1 MNYAKSLLFTIFISL
16 AFILSANAAI
26 IQLPERFKITNSP
39 FLDKIT
45 SIQDLECKVFLSK
58 QNEIIPV
65 EGTIFI
71 FNGQELIKTKEKL
84 YLFISQTGVIYELED
99 RVDTSYTFRR
109 IDKTININYNIAS
122 NNFVWDKHIYS
133 YGGYGFWKLN
143 GHLRAFN
150 FLDKE
155 WDIAPANNEIISNG
169 HNWFS
174 KNEGRVYVPFQA
186 IVNAGIAGPESIKGT
201 KNYDSY
207 YLDIASK
214 KWIKLGSMHASTKK
228 LVEEA
233 SITNSFFNIDSGY
246 IYLNQDE
253 AYYFNFIANKI
264 YKSNNSE
271 LNQFLIRRAQSH
283 DIFLYKDSIFSFS
296 PENQSFFTKKFSS
309 NSFELLNYAIWGLDD
324 NYFYV
329 IAFIVFVLTAFVF
342 SIWLFNRS
350 VSKKLEQSQLKILKS
365 KSVNQAFVG
374 TEVALI
380 SLLLKNS
387 KQSLN
392 VEINEINHVLGIK
405 DKNVGLQKKVRSDMI
420 NAINEKYQFITQ
432 FELPLISS
440 VRKEDDKRFY
450 EYFITATEIKS
461 IERILE
467 QN

>member
-1 MNYAKSLLFTIFISL
+1 MNYAKSILFTIFLSL
-16 AFILSANAAI
+16 VFIIRANAAI
-26 IQLPERFKITNSP
+26 IQLPEHFKITNSP

-65 EGTIFI
+65 DGTIFKM
-71 FNGQELIKTKEKL
+71 NGQELIKTKEKL
-84 YLFISQTGVIYELED
+84 YLLISQTGVIYQLED
-99 RVDTSYTFRR
+99 KVDSSYTFRR
-109 IDKTININYNIAS
+109 IDNTININYNIAS

-143 GHLRAFN
+143 GHLRSFN

-155 WDIAPANNEIISNG
+155 WDIVPANNEIISNG

-186 IVNAGIAGPESIKGT
+186 IVNAGIVGPESIKGT

-207 YLDIASK
+207 YLDIATK
-214 KWIKLGSMHASTKK
+214 KWVKLGSMHANAKK
-228 LVEEA
+228 LIEEA
-233 SITNSFFNIDSGY
+233 SITNSFLNIDSGY

-309 NSFELLNYAIWGLDD
+309 DSFELLNYAIWGLDD
-324 NYFYV
+324 NYFYF
-329 IAFIVFVLTAFVF
+329 ITFIVFVLTVFVF

-350 VSKKLEQSQLKILKS
+350 VNKKLEQSQLKILKS

-374 TEVALI
+374 TEVALL

-387 KQSLN
+387 KQSMN
-392 VEINEINHVLGIK
+392 VEINDINHVLGIK

-432 FELPLISS
+432 SELQLISS

>member
-99 RVDTSYTFRR
+99 KVDSSYSFRR

-214 KWIKLGSMHASTKK
+214 KWVKLGSMHASTKK

-309 NSFELLNYAIWGLDD
+309 DSFELLNYAIWGLDD
-324 NYFYV
+324 NYFYF
-329 IAFIVFVLTAFVF
+329 ITFIVFVLTVFVF

-350 VSKKLEQSQLKILKS
+350 VSKKLERSQLKILKS

-387 KQSLN
+387 KQSMN
-392 VEINEINHVLGIK
+392 VEINDINHVLGIK

-432 FELPLISS
+432 SELQLISS

>member
-1 MNYAKSLLFTIFISL
+1 MNYAKYILFTIFLSL
-16 AFILSANAAI
+16 VFFLRANATI
-26 IQLPERFKITNSP
+26 IQLPEQFTITNNP
-39 FLDKIT
+39 FLNKIT
-45 SIQDLECKVFLSK
+45 SLQDLECKVFLSK

-65 EGTIFI
+65 EGTIFKM
-71 FNGQELIKTKEKL
+71 NGQELIKTKEML
-84 YLFISQTGVIYELED
+84 YLFISQTGVIYALED
-99 RVDTSYTFRR
+99 KADTIYTFRR
-109 IDKTININYNIAS
+109 IDNTININYNIAS
-122 NNFVWDKHIYS
+122 NNFVWDKRIYS

-155 WDIAPANNEIISNG
+155 WDIVPANNEIISNG

-174 KNEGRVYVPFQA
+174 KNEGRVYVPFQS
-186 IVNAGIAGPESIKGT
+186 IVNAGIVGPESITGKYI
-201 KNYDSY
+201 YDSY
-207 YLDIASK
+207 YLDLATK
-214 KWIKLGSMHASTKK
+214 KWIKLGSMHASAKK
-228 LVEEA
+228 LVEQA
-233 SITNSFFNIDSGY
+233 SITNSFFVMDSGY

-253 AYYFNFIANKI
+253 AYYLNFISNKI

-271 LNQFLIRRAQSH
+271 LNQFFIRRANSQ

-296 PENQSFFTKKFSS
+296 PENQSYFTKKLSS
-309 NSFELLNYAIWGLDD
+309 DSFQIVNYAIWGLDD
-324 NYFYV
+324 NYIYV
-329 IAFIVFVLTAFVF
+329 IVFIVFIFSLLGF

-392 VEINEINHVLGIK
+392 VEINDINHVLGIK

-432 FELPLISS
+432 SELQLISS

-450 EYFITATEIKS
+450 EYFIKATEIKS

>member
-1 MNYAKSLLFTIFISL
+1 MNYAKSILFTIFLSL
-16 AFILSANAAI
+16 VFMLSANAAI
-26 IQLPERFKITNSP
+26 IQLPERFKIANSP

-65 EGTIFI
+65 EGTIFKM
-71 FNGQELIKTKEKL
+71 NGQELIKTKEML
-84 YLFISQTGVIYELED
+84 YLLISQTGVIYELED
-99 RVDTSYTFRR
+99 KADTIYTFRR
-109 IDKTININYNIAS
+109 IDNTININYNIAS
-122 NNFVWDKHIYS
+122 NNFVWNKRIYS

-155 WDIAPANNEIISNG
+155 WDIVPANNEIISNG

-174 KNEGRVYVPFQA
+174 KNEGRVYVPFQS
-186 IVNAGIAGPESIKGT
+186 IVNAGIVGPESITGK

-207 YLDIASK
+207 YLDLASK
-214 KWIKLGSMHASTKK
+214 KWIKLGSMQASAKK
-228 LVEEA
+228 LIEEA
-233 SITNSFFNIDSGY
+233 SITNSFFAIDSGY
-246 IYLNQDE
+246 MYLNKDE
-253 AYYFNFIANKI
+253 AYYLNFIANKV

-271 LNQFLIRRAQSH
+271 LNQFFIRRANST
-283 DIFLYKDSIFSFS
+283 DMFLYKDSIFSFS
-296 PENQSFFTKKFSS
+296 PENQSFFTKKFSF
-309 NSFELLNYAIWGLDD
+309 NSYELMNYAIWGLDD

-329 IAFIVFVLTAFVF
+329 IIFIVFVLSVFVF

-350 VSKKLEQSQLKILKS
+350 VSKKLEKSQLKILKS
-365 KSVNQAFVG
+365 KSTNQAFVG
-374 TEVALI
+374 SEAALL

-392 VEINEINHVLGIK
+392 VEINDINHVLGIK

-432 FELPLISS
+432 SDLQLINS

>member
-1 MNYAKSLLFTIFISL
+1 MNYAKSIIFTIFIL
-16 AFILSANAAI
+16 LIFMLRANATI
-26 IQLPERFKITNSP
+26 IQLPEQFTITNNP

-45 SIQDLECKVFLSK
+45 SINDLECKVFLSK
-58 QNEIIPV
+58 QNEMIPI
-65 EGTIFI
+65 EGTIFKM
-71 FNGQELIKTKEKL
+71 NGQELIKTKESL
-84 YLFISQTGVIYELED
+84 YLFISQTGVIYQLEGK
-99 RVDTSYTFRR
+99 VDSTYSFRR
-109 IDKTININYNIAS
+109 IDATININYNIAS
-122 NNFVWDKHIYS
+122 NNFVWNKNIYS

-150 FLDKE
+150 FLDRE
-155 WDIAPANNEIISNG
+155 WDIAPTNNEIISNG

-174 KNEGRVYVPFQA
+174 KKEGRVYVPFQS
-186 IVNAGIAGPESIKGT
+186 IINAGIVGPESISGK

-207 YLDIASK
+207 YLDLASK
-214 KWIKLGSMHASTKK
+214 KWVKLGTMHASAKK
-228 LVEEA
+228 LVEES
-233 SITNSFFNIDSGY
+233 SITNSFFTIDSGY

-253 AYYFNFIANKI
+253 AYYFNFIANKV
-264 YKSNNSE
+264 YKSTNSE
-271 LNQFLIRRAQSH
+271 LNQFFLRRANSK
-283 DIFLYKDSIFSFS
+283 DIFLYKDSLFSFS
-296 PENQSFFTKKFSS
+296 PESQSYSTKKLLSA
-309 NSFELLNYAIWGLDD
+309 SFELLSFPIWGLDN

-329 IAFIVFVLTAFVF
+329 IAFVVFMLTVFSF

-350 VSKKLEQSQLKILKS
+350 VDKKLEQSQLKILKS
-365 KSVNQAFVG
+365 KSTNQAFVG

-380 SLLLKNS
+380 SLLMKSS
-387 KQSLN
+387 KKGMN

>member
-1 MNYAKSLLFTIFISL
+1 MNYAKSIIFTIFISL

-84 YLFISQTGVIYELED
+84 YLLISQTGVIYELED

-309 NSFELLNYAIWGLDD
+309 DSFELLNYAIWGLDD

-432 FELPLISS
+432 FELSLISS

>member
-1 MNYAKSLLFTIFISL
+1 MNYAKSIIFTIFLSL
-16 AFILSANAAI
+16 AFLIRANAAI
-26 IQLPERFKITNSP
+26 IQLPEQFTVTNNP
-39 FLDKIT
+39 FLVKLT
-45 SIQDLECKVFLSK
+45 SLQEFECKVFLSK
-58 QNEIIPV
+58 QNEMIPL
-65 EGTIFI
+65 EGTIFKM
-71 FNGQELIKTKEKL
+71 NGQELIKTKEKL
-84 YLFISQTGVIYELED
+84 YLFISQTGVIYQLED
-99 RVDTSYTFRR
+99 KVDSSYTFRR
-109 IDKTININYNIAS
+109 IDNTININYNIAS
-122 NNFVWDKHIYS
+122 NNFVWDKRIYS

-155 WDIAPANNEIISNG
+155 WDIVPANNEIISNG

-174 KNEGRVYVPFQA
+174 KKEGRIYVPFQA
-186 IVNAGIAGPESIKGT
+186 IVNAGIASPESITGK
-201 KNYDSY
+201 KIYDSY
-207 YLDIASK
+207 YLDLVTK
-214 KWIKLGSMHASTKK
+214 KWVKLGSMHTNTKK
-228 LVEEA
+228 LLEETN
-233 SITNSFFNIDSGY
+233 ITNSFFALDSGY
-246 IYLNQDE
+246 IYLNQDQ
-253 AYYFNFIANKI
+253 AYYFNFIANRI
-264 YKSNNSE
+264 YKSKYSE
-271 LNQFLIRRAQSH
+271 LNQFLIRRAQSQ

-309 NSFELLNYAIWGLDD
+309 DSFELVNFPIWGLDN
-324 NYFYV
+324 NYFYAIV
-329 IAFIVFVLTAFVF
+329 FIVLIFILLGF
-342 SIWLFNRS
+342 SIWFFNRS
-350 VSKKLEQSQLKILKS
+350 VNKKLEQSQLKILKS

-374 TEVALI
+374 TEVALL

-392 VEINEINHVLGIK
+392 VEINDINHVLGIK

-432 FELPLISS
+432 SELQLISS

>member
-1 MNYAKSLLFTIFISL
+1 MNYAKSILFTIFLSL
-16 AFILSANAAI
+16 VFIIRANAAI
-26 IQLPERFKITNSP
+26 IQLPEHFKITNSP

-65 EGTIFI
+65 DGTIFKM
-71 FNGQELIKTKEKL
+71 NGQELIKTKEKL
-84 YLFISQTGVIYELED
+84 YLLISQTGVIYQLED
-99 RVDTSYTFRR
+99 KVDSSYSFHR
-109 IDKTININYNIAS
+109 IDNTININYNIAS

-143 GHLRAFN
+143 GHLRSFN

-155 WDIAPANNEIISNG
+155 WDIVPANNEIISNG

-186 IVNAGIAGPESIKGT
+186 IVNAGIVGPESIKGT

-207 YLDIASK
+207 YLDIATK
-214 KWIKLGSMHASTKK
+214 KWVKLGSMHANAKK
-228 LVEEA
+228 LIEEA
-233 SITNSFFNIDSGY
+233 SITNSFLNIDSGY

-271 LNQFLIRRAQSH
+271 LNQFFIRRANSN

-329 IAFIVFVLTAFVF
+329 IIFIIFILTVFVF

-380 SLLLKNS
+380 TLLLKNS
-387 KQSLN
+387 KQSMN

-432 FELPLISS
+432 SELQLISS

-450 EYFITATEIKS
+450 EYFISATEIKS

>member
-1 MNYAKSLLFTIFISL
+1 MNYAKSIIFTIFIFI
-16 AFILSANAAI
+16 AFIFRVNAAI
-26 IQLPERFKITNSP
+26 NPLPEQFIITNNP
-39 FLDKIT
+39 FLDKLT
-45 SIQDLECKVFLSK
+45 SLQDLECKVFLSK
-58 QNEIIPV
+58 QNEMIPV
-65 EGTIFI
+65 DETIFKV
-71 FNGQELIKTKEKL
+71 NWQQLIKTKDKL
-84 YLFISQTGVIYELED
+84 YLFISQTGVIYQLKE
-99 RVDTSYTFRR
+99 RSDTSYTFHR
-109 IDKTININYNIAS
+109 IDNTININYNIAS
-122 NNFVWDKHIYS
+122 NNFVWDKNIYS

-155 WDIAPANNEIISNG
+155 WDIAPTNNEIISNG

-174 KNEGRVYVPFQA
+174 KNEGRIYVPFQS
-186 IVNAGIAGPESIKGT
+186 IVNAGIVGPESVTGK

-207 YLDIASK
+207 YLDLASK
-214 KWIKLGSMHASTKK
+214 KWIKLGSMHASAKK
-228 LVEEA
+228 LIEEA
-233 SITNSFFNIDSGY
+233 GITNSFFALDSGY
-246 IYLNQDE
+246 IYLNRDE
-253 AYYFNFIANKI
+253 AYYLNFIANKI
-264 YKSNNSE
+264 YKSKYSE
-271 LNQFLIRRAQSH
+271 LNQFFIRRAQSL

-296 PENQSFFTKKFSS
+296 PENQAFFTKKFSS
-309 NSFELLNYAIWGLDD
+309 DSFELLNYPIWGLDD

-329 IAFIVFVLTAFVF
+329 IVFIVFIFSLLGF

-392 VEINEINHVLGIK
+392 VEINDINHVLGIK

-432 FELPLISS
+432 SELQLISS

>member
-1 MNYAKSLLFTIFISL
+1 MNYAKSILFSIFLSL
-16 AFILSANAAI
+16 VFIIRANAAI
-26 IQLPERFKITNSP
+26 IQLPEHFKITNSP

-65 EGTIFI
+65 DGTIFKM
-71 FNGQELIKTKEKL
+71 NGQELIKTKEKL
-84 YLFISQTGVIYELED
+84 YLLISQTGVIYQLED
-99 RVDTSYTFRR
+99 KVDSSYSFHR
-109 IDKTININYNIAS
+109 IDNTININYNIAS

-143 GHLRAFN
+143 GHLRSFN

-155 WDIAPANNEIISNG
+155 WDIVPANNEIISNG

-186 IVNAGIAGPESIKGT
+186 IVNAGIVGPESIKGT

-207 YLDIASK
+207 YLDIATK
-214 KWIKLGSMHASTKK
+214 KWVKLGSMHANAKE
-228 LVEEA
+228 LIEEA
-233 SITNSFFNIDSGY
+233 SITNSFLNIDSGY

-271 LNQFLIRRAQSH
+271 LNQFFIRRANSN

-309 NSFELLNYAIWGLDD
+309 NSFELLNHAIWGLDD

-329 IAFIVFVLTAFVF
+329 IIFIIFILTVFVF

-380 SLLLKNS
+380 TLLLKNS
-387 KQSLN
+387 KQSMN

-432 FELPLISS
+432 SELQLISS

-450 EYFITATEIKS
+450 EYFISATEIKS

>member
-1 MNYAKSLLFTIFISL
+1 MNYAKSIIFTIFISL

-84 YLFISQTGVIYELED
+84 YLLISQTGVIYELED

-329 IAFIVFVLTAFVF
+329 IVFIVLIFILLGF
-342 SIWLFNRS
+342 SIWFFNRS

>member
-1 MNYAKSLLFTIFISL
+1 MNYAKYIIFTIFISL
-16 AFILSANAAI
+16 AFILRANAAI
-26 IQLPERFKITNSP
+26 NQLPERFKITNSP

-84 YLFISQTGVIYELED
+84 YLLISQTGVIYELED
-99 RVDTSYTFRR
+99 KVDSSYTFRR

-214 KWIKLGSMHASTKK
+214 KWIKLGSMHESTKK

-309 NSFELLNYAIWGLDD
+309 NSFEPLNYAIWGLDD

-380 SLLLKNS
+380 ALLLKNS
-387 KQSLN
+387 KQSMN

>member
-1 MNYAKSLLFTIFISL
+1 MNYAKSILFTIFLSL
-16 AFILSANAAI
+16 VFIIRANAAI
-26 IQLPERFKITNSP
+26 IQLPEHFKITNSP

-65 EGTIFI
+65 DGTIFKM
-71 FNGQELIKTKEKL
+71 NGQELIKTKEKL
-84 YLFISQTGVIYELED
+84 YLLISQTGVIYQLED
-99 RVDTSYTFRR
+99 KVDSSYSFHR

-143 GHLRAFN
+143 GHLRSFN

-155 WDIAPANNEIISNG
+155 WDIVPANNEIISNG

-186 IVNAGIAGPESIKGT
+186 IVNAGIVGPESIKGI

-207 YLDIASK
+207 YLDIATK
-214 KWIKLGSMHASTKK
+214 KWVKLGSMHANAKK
-228 LVEEA
+228 LIEEA
-233 SITNSFFNIDSGY
+233 SITNSFLTIDSGY

-271 LNQFLIRRAQSH
+271 LNQFFIRRANSN

-324 NYFYV
+324 NYFYL
-329 IAFIVFVLTAFVF
+329 IIFIIFILTVFVF

-380 SLLLKNS
+380 TLLLKNS
-387 KQSLN
+387 KQSMN

-432 FELPLISS
+432 SELQLISS

-450 EYFITATEIKS
+450 EYFISATEIKS

>member
-1 MNYAKSLLFTIFISL
+1 MH
-16 AFILSANAAI
+16 ANA
-26 IQLPERFKITNSP
+26 
-39 FLDKIT
+39 
-45 SIQDLECKVFLSK
+45 
-58 QNEIIPV
+58 
-65 EGTIFI
+65 
-71 FNGQELIKTKEKL
+71 
-84 YLFISQTGVIYELED
+84 
-99 RVDTSYTFRR
+99 
-109 IDKTININYNIAS
+109 
-122 NNFVWDKHIYS
+122 
-133 YGGYGFWKLN
+133 
-143 GHLRAFN
+143 
-150 FLDKE
+150 
-155 WDIAPANNEIISNG
+155 
-169 HNWFS
+169 
-174 KNEGRVYVPFQA
+174 
-186 IVNAGIAGPESIKGT
+186 
-201 KNYDSY
+201 
-207 YLDIASK
+207 
-214 KWIKLGSMHASTKK
+214 KK
-228 LVEEA
+228 LIEEA
-233 SITNSFFNIDSGY
+233 SITNSFLTIDSGY

-271 LNQFLIRRAQSH
+271 LNQFFIRRANSN

-296 PENQSFFTKKFSS
+296 PKNQSFFTKKFSS

-324 NYFYV
+324 NYFYL
-329 IAFIVFVLTAFVF
+329 IIFIIFVLTVFVF

-380 SLLLKNS
+380 TLLLKNS
-387 KQSLN
+387 KQSMN

-432 FELPLISS
+432 SELQLISS

-450 EYFITATEIKS
+450 EYFISATEIKS

>member
-1 MNYAKSLLFTIFISL
+1 MNYAKSILFTIFISL
-16 AFILSANAAI
+16 VFTLRANAAI
-26 IQLPERFKITNSP
+26 IQLPEHFKVTGSP
-39 FLDKIT
+39 FLDKLT
-45 SIQDLECKVFLSK
+45 SLQDLECKVFLSK

-65 EGTIFI
+65 DGTIFKM
-71 FNGQELIKTKEKL
+71 NGQELIKTKEKL
-84 YLFISQTGVIYELED
+84 YLLISQTGVIYQLED
-99 RVDTSYTFRR
+99 KVDSSYSFHR
-109 IDKTININYNIAS
+109 IDNTININYNIAS

-155 WDIAPANNEIISNG
+155 WDIVPANNEIISNG

-174 KNEGRVYVPFQA
+174 KNEGRVYVPFQS
-186 IVNAGIAGPESIKGT
+186 ILNAGIVGTESIKGT

-207 YLDIASK
+207 YLDIVSK
-214 KWIKLGSMHASTKK
+214 KWVKLGSMHANTKK
-228 LVEEA
+228 LIEEA
-233 SITNSFFNIDSGY
+233 GITNSFFAIDSGY

-271 LNQFLIRRAQSH
+271 LNQFFIRRANSN
-283 DIFLYKDSIFSFS
+283 DIFFYKDSIFSFS

-329 IAFIVFVLTAFVF
+329 IVFIVFILTVFVF

-365 KSVNQAFVG
+365 KSTNQAFVG

-380 SLLLKNS
+380 SLLLKSS
-387 KQSLN
+387 KQSMN

-405 DKNVGLQKKVRSDMI
+405 DKSVGLQKKVRSDII

-432 FELPLISS
+432 SEISLISS
-440 VRKEDDKRFY
+440 VRKDDDKRFY
-450 EYFITATEIKS
+450 EYFISVTEIKS

>member
-1 MNYAKSLLFTIFISL
+1 M
-16 AFILSANAAI
+16 
-26 IQLPERFKITNSP
+26 
-39 FLDKIT
+39 
-45 SIQDLECKVFLSK
+45 
-58 QNEIIPV
+58 
-65 EGTIFI
+65 
-71 FNGQELIKTKEKL
+71 NGQELIKTKEKL
-84 YLFISQTGVIYELED
+84 YLLISQTGVIYELED
-99 RVDTSYTFRR
+99 KADTIYTFHR
-109 IDKTININYNIAS
+109 IDNTININYNIAS

-155 WDIAPANNEIISNG
+155 WDIVPANNEIISNG

-186 IVNAGIAGPESIKGT
+186 IVNAGIAGPESIKGI

-207 YLDIASK
+207 YLDLATK
-214 KWIKLGSMHASTKK
+214 KWVKLGSMHASAKK

-233 SITNSFFNIDSGY
+233 SITNSFFTIDSGY

-253 AYYFNFIANKI
+253 AYYFNFIANKV

-329 IAFIVFVLTAFVF
+329 IIFIVFILTVFVF

-380 SLLLKNS
+380 TLLLKSS
-387 KQSLN
+387 KQSMN

-420 NAINEKYQFITQ
+420 NAINEKYQFVTQ
-432 FELPLISS
+432 SELQLISS

>member
-1 MNYAKSLLFTIFISL
+1 MKYAKSILLSIFIFLVFILRANASLKELPEHFTIS
-16 AFILSANAAI
+16 N
-26 IQLPERFKITNSP
+26 NP
-39 FLDKIT
+39 FLDKIM
-45 SIQDLECKVFLSK
+45 SLQGLETKIFLSK
-58 QNEIIPV
+58 QNEIIPM
-65 EGTIFI
+65 EGTIFK
-71 FNGQELIKTKEKL
+71 FNGQELIKTNEEL
-84 YLFISQTGVIYELED
+84 YVLISQTGVIYQLED
-99 RVDTSYTFRR
+99 KLDSSYSFHR
-109 IDKTININYNIAS
+109 IDATLNINYNIAS

-143 GHLRAFN
+143 GHLREFN

-155 WDIAPANNEIISNG
+155 WDIAPADNEIISNG
-169 HNWFS
+169 YNWYS
-174 KNEGRVYVPFQA
+174 NKEGRVYVPFQS
-186 IVNAGIAGPESIKGT
+186 IVNAGIAGPESISGK

-207 YLDIASK
+207 YLDLASK
-214 KWIKLGSMHASTKK
+214 KWIKLGSLNTNTRK
-228 LVEEA
+228 LIIDN
-233 SITNSFFNIDSGY
+233 ITNNLFTVDSGY
-246 IYLNQDE
+246 IYTNQDV
-253 AYYFNFIANKI
+253 AYYFNFIANRI
-264 YKSNNSE
+264 YKSKSSE
-271 LNQFLIRRAQSH
+271 LNQFFIRRANNYN
-283 DIFLYKDSIFSFS
+283 IFFHKDTIFSFS
-296 PENQSFFTKKFSS
+296 PESQSFSTKKLSI
-309 NSFELLNYAIWGLDD
+309 NYYFEALPFPIWGLDD
-324 NYFYV
+324 NYFYI

-365 KSVNQAFVG
+365 KSTNKAFVG

-380 SLLLKNS
+380 DLLVKS
-387 KQSLN
+387 SIKGMN
-392 VEINEINHVLGIK
+392 VEISEINHVLGIK

>member
-1 MNYAKSLLFTIFISL
+1 MNYAKSILFTIFISL
-16 AFILSANAAI
+16 VVILRANAAI
-26 IQLPERFKITNSP
+26 IQLPEHFKVTGSP
-39 FLDKIT
+39 FLDKLT
-45 SIQDLECKVFLSK
+45 SLQDLECKVFLSK

-65 EGTIFI
+65 DGTIFKM
-71 FNGQELIKTKEKL
+71 NGQELIKTKEKL
-84 YLFISQTGVIYELED
+84 YLLISQTGVIYQLED
-99 RVDTSYTFRR
+99 KVDSSYSFHR
-109 IDKTININYNIAS
+109 IDNTININYNIAS

-155 WDIAPANNEIISNG
+155 WDIVPANNEIISNG

-174 KNEGRVYVPFQA
+174 KNEGRVYVPFQS
-186 IVNAGIAGPESIKGT
+186 IVNAGIVGTESIKGT

-207 YLDIASK
+207 YLDIVSK
-214 KWIKLGSMHASTKK
+214 KWVKLGSMHANTKK
-228 LVEEA
+228 LIEEA
-233 SITNSFFNIDSGY
+233 GITNSFFAIDSGY

-271 LNQFLIRRAQSH
+271 LNQFFIRRANSN

-329 IAFIVFVLTAFVF
+329 IVFIVFILTVFVF

-365 KSVNQAFVG
+365 KSTNQAFVG

-380 SLLLKNS
+380 SLLLKSS
-387 KQSLN
+387 KQSMN

-432 FELPLISS
+432 FEISLISS

-450 EYFITATEIKS
+450 EYFITVTEIKS

>member
-1 MNYAKSLLFTIFISL
+1 MNYAKSIIFTIFISL
-16 AFILSANAAI
+16 VFIIRANAAI

-84 YLFISQTGVIYELED
+84 YLLISQTGVIYELED

-174 KNEGRVYVPFQA
+174 KDEGRVYVPFQA

-309 NSFELLNYAIWGLDD
+309 DSFELLNYAIWGLDD

-329 IAFIVFVLTAFVF
+329 IVFIVLIFILLGF
-342 SIWLFNRS
+342 SIWFFNRS

-374 TEVALI
+374 TEVALL

-432 FELPLISS
+432 SELQLISS

>member
-1 MNYAKSLLFTIFISL
+1 MNYAKSILFTIFLSL
-16 AFILSANAAI
+16 VFMLRANAAI
-26 IQLPERFKITNSP
+26 IQLTERFKITNSP

-65 EGTIFI
+65 EGTIFK

-99 RVDTSYTFRR
+99 KADTMYTFRR
-109 IDKTININYNIAS
+109 IDNTININYNIAS
-122 NNFVWDKHIYS
+122 NIFVWNKRIYS

-155 WDIAPANNEIISNG
+155 WDIVPANDEIISNG

-174 KNEGRVYVPFQA
+174 KKEGRVYVPFQS
-186 IVNAGIAGPESIKGT
+186 IVNAGIVGPESITGK

-207 YLDIASK
+207 YLDLAST
-214 KWIKLGSMHASTKK
+214 KWIKLGSMQANAKK

-233 SITNSFFNIDSGY
+233 SITNSFFAIDSGY
-246 IYLNQDE
+246 IYLNKDE
-253 AYYFNFIANKI
+253 AYYLNFIANKV

-271 LNQFLIRRAQSH
+271 LNQFFIRRANST

-309 NSFELLNYAIWGLDD
+309 DSYELMNYAIWGLDD

-329 IAFIVFVLTAFVF
+329 IIFIVFVLTVFVF

-365 KSVNQAFVG
+365 KSTNQAFVG
-374 TEVALI
+374 TEVALL

-392 VEINEINHVLGIK
+392 VEINDINHVLGIK

-432 FELPLISS
+432 SELQLISS

-450 EYFITATEIKS
+450 EYFITSTEIKS